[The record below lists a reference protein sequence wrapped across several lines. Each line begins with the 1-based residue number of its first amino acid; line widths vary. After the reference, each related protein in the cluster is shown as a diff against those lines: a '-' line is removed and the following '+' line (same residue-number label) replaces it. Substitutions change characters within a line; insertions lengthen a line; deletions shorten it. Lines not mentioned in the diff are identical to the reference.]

1 MAATFNIRSF
11 LKDRKQTTVVKD
23 MKIEVPAVEGFFT
36 IEEEAHLIGGR
47 FKRSG
52 SYCFPKDLGG
62 SDPNFPEDEVEEV
75 ILSRF
80 GKIWS
85 YTNSAY
91 PPPPPF
97 IAAEPYEPIVIAA
110 VELVKEKMVILGQ
123 VVNGYAV
130 EDLSVGMTV
139 EVAVGTLYEDSER
152 RYLTW
157 MWKPLSEE

>member
-1 MAATFNIRSF
+1 
-11 LKDRKQTTVVKD
+11 
-23 MKIEVPAVEGFFT
+23 MKIEIPAVEGFFT
-36 IEEEAHLIGGR
+36 IEEEPHLIGGR
-47 FKRSG
+47 FKKSG

-75 ILSRF
+75 LLSRF

-85 YTNSAY
+85 YTNSTY

-110 VELVKEKMVILGQ
+110 VELVEEKMVVLGQ
-123 VVNGYAV
+123 VANGYAV

-139 EVAVGTLYEDSER
+139 ELTVGALHEDSES

-157 MWKPLSEE
+157 MWKPLFEGQKQDKN

>member
-1 MAATFNIRSF
+1 MT
-11 LKDRKQTTVVKD
+11 KDT
-23 MKIEVPAVEGFFT
+23 KIEVPAVEGFFT

-47 FKRSG
+47 YKKSG
-52 SYCFPKDLGG
+52 SYCFPKNLGG
-62 SDPNFPEDEVEEV
+62 SDPNFSEDEIEEV
-75 ILSRF
+75 LLSRV

-110 VELVKEKMVILGQ
+110 VELEEEKMVILGQ
-123 VVNGYAV
+123 VVNGYSV
-130 EDLSVGMTV
+130 EDLSVGMQV
-139 EVAVGTLYEDSER
+139 EVKTGTLYEDSEY

-157 MWKPLSEE
+157 MWKPLSEEQKQDKN